1 MAEQGEVKTASIN
14 GSAAAEA
21 DGKESQPYTVD
32 GRKRYTTDNKVVHLS
47 KEEEV
52 NEKLTRIIGQKF
64 AEYRK
69 LWDAANAFQLETDF
83 PLFLHI
89 ELAQVCNLRCPY
101 CTHGD
106 PIARA
111 KYIKKAR
118 LDWPTYTRVILE
130 GEEHGC
136 PSMSPQGIDEP
147 LLNKKLE
154 EHILF
159 AHKHGYMDIM
169 MNTNAT
175 HLTEERSRKLLESGL
190 TRLRFSLDAATPETY
205 KKVRIGANFDNVH
218 RNIDRFLEVKAK
230 GGYQLPIVGV
240 SFCRTKLNEHE
251 VEAFVARWENAV
263 DIVTVQEFIPPDTE
277 ADYSRFY
284 PTNSRVRDDM
294 MVGFKCVQ
302 PWQRVV
308 IRNTG
313 EVCPCCAMFSND
325 LSVGNVRDHTIHE
338 LWNSPAMKQ
347 LRGLHKAGNYW
358 ENPICL
364 KCVNSILRKPGATEV
379 FRLDP
384 LGKGPGR

>member
-1 MAEQGEVKTASIN
+1 MLVGHIVPGQDEPVSFKGLNTE
-14 GSAAAEA
+14 EA
-21 DGKESQPYTVD
+21 VVADKG
-32 GRKRYTTDNKVVHLS
+32 YTTDNKVMHLS
-47 KEEEV
+47 KDEQI
-52 NEKLTRIIGQKF
+52 NDKLTRIIGPKF

-69 LWDAANAFQLETDF
+69 VWDAANAFESETDF

-89 ELAQVCNLRCPY
+89 ELAQLCDLRCPY
-101 CTHGD
+101 CSQGD

-111 KYIKKAR
+111 KYITKAR
-118 LDWPTYTRVILE
+118 MDWTTYTRIILE

-147 LLNKKLE
+147 LLNKRLE
-154 EHILF
+154 EHIQF

-175 HLTEERSRKLLESGL
+175 HLTEERSRKLLDSGL
-190 TRLRFSLDAATPETY
+190 TRIRFSLDAATKETY
-205 KKVRIGANFDNVH
+205 EKVRLGAKYESVH
-218 RNIDRFLEVKAK
+218 RNIDRFLEIRAR
-230 GGYQLPIVGV
+230 GGYALPVVGV

-251 VEAFVARWENAV
+251 VDAFVAKWENAV
-263 DIVTVQEFIPPDTE
+263 DMVTIQEFIPPDTE
-277 ADYSRFY
+277 GDYKRFY
-284 PTNSRVRDDM
+284 PTNSKVRDEM
-294 MVGFKCVQ
+294 MLGFKCVQ

-325 LSVGNVRDHTIHE
+325 LSVGNVRDHTVHE
-338 LWNSPAMKQ
+338 LWNGESMRQ
-347 LRGLHKAGNYW
+347 LRSMHKTGKYW
-358 ENPICL
+358 ENTICL
-364 KCVNSILRKPGATEV
+364 KCVNSILRRPGSTEV